1 MAVLTEGTRAGEAI
15 ISEANGTRS
24 RGEITVLSGQNLVA
38 GAVIGK
44 VTASGKYKVYTVGAA
59 DGSENAVAILFDAVD
74 ATSADT
80 TGVILARDMEANVN
94 ALVWG
99 ATVTTQGHKDT
110 AIASLA
116 TVGII
121 VR

>member
-1 MAVLTEGTRAGEAI
+1 MAVLTEGTYAGEAI

-24 RGEITVLSGQNLVA
+24 RAEITVLSGQNLTA

-44 VTASGKYKVYTVGAA
+44 VTASGKYKVYTVGAT
-59 DGSENAVAILFDAVD
+59 DGSESAIAILFDAVD
-74 ATSADT
+74 ASSADT